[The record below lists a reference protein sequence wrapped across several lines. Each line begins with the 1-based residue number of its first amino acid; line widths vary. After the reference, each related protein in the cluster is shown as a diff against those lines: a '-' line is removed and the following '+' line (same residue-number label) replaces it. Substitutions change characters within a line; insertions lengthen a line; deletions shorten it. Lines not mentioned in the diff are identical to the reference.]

1 MIKINNLSKVFGQ
14 GDAKVVALDNVNCE
28 IEEGKFVALI
38 GKSGSGKS
46 TLLNIIGALE
56 KPSQGNIRID
66 GVDLFSMTS
75 NELADYRN
83 KKLGYVFQSFYLEPD
98 FTVLENV
105 AMPLLIAGADK
116 KTRENKAKDYIEKLG
131 LKSKTNE
138 KVKNLSGGQK
148 QRVAIARAL
157 VNDPSI
163 ILADE
168 PTGNL
173 DTANGR
179 DVINIL
185 REIADGG
192 KTVIMVTHNLKD
204 AEIADEIIELQDGKI
219 VNTKSN
225 NT

>member
-1 MIKINNLSKVFGQ
+1 MIKIKNLSKVFGQ
-14 GDAKVVALDNVNCE
+14 GESQIIALHQIDCE

-56 KPSQGNIRID
+56 KPSEGDVEID
-66 GVDLFSMTS
+66 GVNLFSMTS

-83 KKLGYVFQSFYLEPD
+83 KKLGYVFQSFYLEPE
-98 FTVLENV
+98 FSVLENV
-105 AMPLLIAGADK
+105 AMPLLIAGVNK
-116 KTRENKAKDYIEKLG
+116 KTREDKAKEYIEKLG
-131 LKSKTNE
+131 LNTKTNE

-173 DTANGR
+173 DTANGQ
-179 DVINIL
+179 DVIKIL
-185 REIADGG
+185 REIADNK
-192 KTVIMVTHNLKD
+192 KTVIVVTHNMQD
-204 AEIADEIIELQDGKI
+204 AKIADETIELQDGKI
-219 VNTKSN
+219 VNRN
-225 NT
+225 INV

>member
-1 MIKINNLSKVFGQ
+1 MIQINNLSKVFGQ
-14 GDAKVVALDNVNCE
+14 GDAQVVALDNVNCE

-56 KPSQGNIRID
+56 KPTKGDISID
-66 GVDLFSMTS
+66 GTDLFSMTS

-116 KTRENKAKDYIEKLG
+116 KTRENKAVEYIEKLG
-131 LKSKTNE
+131 LGAKTKE

-157 VNDPSI
+157 VNDPAI

-204 AEIADEIIELQDGKI
+204 AEIADETIELQDGKI
-219 VNTKSN
+219 VERHEHK
-225 NT
+225 

>member
-1 MIKINNLSKVFGQ
+1 MIKIKNLSKVFGQ
-14 GDAKVVALDNVNCE
+14 GESQIIALHQIDCE

-56 KPSQGNIRID
+56 KPSEGDVEID
-66 GVDLFSMTS
+66 GVNLFSMTS

-83 KKLGYVFQSFYLEPD
+83 KKLGYVFQSFYLEPE
-98 FTVLENV
+98 FSVLENV
-105 AMPLLIAGADK
+105 AMPLLIAGVNK
-116 KTRENKAKDYIEKLG
+116 KTREDKAKEYIEKLG
-131 LKSKTNE
+131 LNTKTNE

-173 DTANGR
+173 DTANGQ
-179 DVINIL
+179 DVIKIL
-185 REIADGG
+185 REIADNK
-192 KTVIMVTHNLKD
+192 KTVIMVTHNMQD
-204 AEIADEIIELQDGKI
+204 AKIADETIELQDGKI
-219 VNTKSN
+219 VNRN
-225 NT
+225 INV